1 MFKIIHA
8 EFLAPGIKRFV
19 IEAPRIARKQKPGQF
34 VILRIYEEGERI
46 PVTIENSDPERGTIN
61 IVVQAAGKTTHLL
74 NSLNTGDS
82 ILDVVGPL
90 GKPSEIANYGTVVV
104 VGGGVGTAMAYPTA
118 AAMKR
123 AGNRVISIV
132 GARNKELVILEPEM
146 RAVSDALMITTDD
159 GSYADKGFVT
169 DKLRQLIENGT
180 RIDLVVAV
188 GPIVMMKAVAEMT
201 RKENIHTVVSLN
213 PIMIDGTGMC
223 GGCRV
228 MIDGKS
234 EFACVDG
241 PEFDAHKV
249 DFAVLVQRN
258 SMYRDAEQ
266 RSMAE
271 FTNAPEECGGRR
283 DAHACAAT
291 SRSTARRATMSP
303 TAKKSANPLLPK
315 ERIKVPRQLMPEQ
328 PAEVRAHN
336 FEEVNLGYSAELA
349 QQEALRCL
357 ECAKP
362 TCTDNCPVGIDVKE
376 FVQRIVIGDFL
387 GAAAKI
393 REDNVLPAVTGR
405 VCPQEDQ
412 CEGKCLLSKKVKPL
426 GIGYLERFVADYE
439 QRMGTHVVPN
449 VRAHRKESCDR
460 GQRALGTDCCRRSDP
475 EGPQGAR
482 FRGAARDWRRAG
494 LRHSGISPAQA
505 DRARADRLHAR
516 NGRGVRNRRGRGTHG
531 DHRRTD
537 GRRRLRRGVHRHRR
551 GPAAVHEH
559 SGRAFQRRVFGE

>member
-46 PVTIENSDPERGTIN
+46 PVTIENSNPERGTIN
-61 IVVQAAGKTTHLL
+61 IVVQAAGKTTNLL
-74 NSLNTGDS
+74 NSIETGDS

-118 AAMKR
+118 AALKR
-123 AGNRVISIV
+123 AGNRVLSIV

-146 RAVSDALMITTDD
+146 RAVSDCLMITTDD

-169 DKLRQLIENGT
+169 DKLRQLIDNGT

-188 GPIVMMKAVAEMT
+188 GPIVMMKAVAEVT
-201 RKENIHTVVSLN
+201 RQENIHTVVSLN

-271 FTNAPEECGGRR
+271 FANARKNAAGDE
-283 DAHACAAT
+283 AHACTAT
-291 SRSTARRATMSP
+291 SGAR
-303 TAKKSANPLLPK
+303 
-315 ERIKVPRQLMPEQ
+315 Q
-328 PAEVRAHN
+328 
-336 FEEVNLGYSAELA
+336 G
-349 QQEALRCL
+349 
-357 ECAKP
+357 
-362 TCTDNCPVGIDVKE
+362 
-376 FVQRIVIGDFL
+376 
-387 GAAAKI
+387 
-393 REDNVLPAVTGR
+393 
-405 VCPQEDQ
+405 
-412 CEGKCLLSKKVKPL
+412 
-426 GIGYLERFVADYE
+426 E
-439 QRMGTHVVPN
+439 QR
-449 VRAHRKESCDR
+449 
-460 GQRALGTDCCRRSDP
+460 
-475 EGPQGAR
+475 
-482 FRGAARDWRRAG
+482 
-494 LRHSGISPAQA
+494 
-505 DRARADRLHAR
+505 
-516 NGRGVRNRRGRGTHG
+516 
-531 DHRRTD
+531 
-537 GRRRLRRGVHRHRR
+537 
-551 GPAAVHEH
+551 
-559 SGRAFQRRVFGE
+559 